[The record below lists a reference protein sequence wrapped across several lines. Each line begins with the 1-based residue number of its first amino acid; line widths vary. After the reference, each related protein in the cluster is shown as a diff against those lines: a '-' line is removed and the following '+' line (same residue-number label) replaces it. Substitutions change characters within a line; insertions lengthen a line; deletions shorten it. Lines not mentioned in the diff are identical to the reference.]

1 MQSIN
6 DLTLRTAVAVQN
18 FVHDAAERLKDD
30 EEGQTAVEYAGIIA
44 LIAVIFALLFAVNIP
59 QKIKDAVGPAV
70 DDILKGKE

>member
-18 FVHDAAERLKDD
+18 FVHDAAHRLKD

-44 LIAVIFALLFAVNIP
+44 LLAVIFAALFAVDIP
-59 QKIKDAVGPAV
+59 KKIGDAVGPAIE
-70 DDILKGKE
+70 DILKGKE